1 MSINL
6 PPCILA
12 EKRRR
17 EIARIIKAT
26 TPKKKRGV
34 LARLFWGSGRAL

>member
-1 MSINL
+1 MSVTL

-17 EIARIIKAT
+17 EIARIIKES

-34 LARLFWGSGRAL
+34 LARILWGSGLAL